1 MPEITVSNEMH
12 AQLVEFKPIVET
24 VIEEQIEF
32 EQHVEA
38 VLNLGMNYMLAL
50 VIGGADQD
58 TLIRS
63 MQQLAARSPR
73 VVYGFVV
80 EMLKAGAAARQREEL
95 RRQIGF
101 RPHPPE

>member
-1 MPEITVSNEMH
+1 MPAITVSDEMH
-12 AQLVEFKPIVET
+12 ARLTEFKPVVET
-24 VIEEQIEF
+24 VIQEEIGF

-38 VLNLGMNYMLAL
+38 VLHLGINYMLAL
-50 VIGGADQD
+50 VIGGSDQD

-63 MQQLAARSPR
+63 MQQLAARSPG

-80 EMLKAGAAARQREEL
+80 EMLKTGAAARQQEDL

-101 RPHPPE
+101 HLHTK